1 VFSLGVAKQRIEVVP
16 CPQAV
21 DAKVVGGSPGLTHGL
36 NGRGLWLDLYA
47 NFHVLNLVW
56 ARAESVA
63 QCL

>member
-1 VFSLGVAKQRIEVVP
+1 
-16 CPQAV
+16 
-21 DAKVVGGSPGLTHGL
+21 
-36 NGRGLWLDLYA
+36 LWLDLYA